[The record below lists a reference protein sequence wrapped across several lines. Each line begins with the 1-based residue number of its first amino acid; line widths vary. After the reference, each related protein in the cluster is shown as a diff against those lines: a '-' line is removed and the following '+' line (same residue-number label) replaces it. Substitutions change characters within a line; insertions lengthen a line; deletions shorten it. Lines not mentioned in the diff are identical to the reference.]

1 MVWWWLFDWVLLD
14 YRLDCCLCQL
24 REVKKPGFLN
34 NTFAIEEKCFWLAAD
49 VEADVADG

>member
-1 MVWWWLFDWVLLD
+1 VEPNTADFGAFHLTYKF
-14 YRLDCCLCQL
+14 
-24 REVKKPGFLN
+24 KPGFLN